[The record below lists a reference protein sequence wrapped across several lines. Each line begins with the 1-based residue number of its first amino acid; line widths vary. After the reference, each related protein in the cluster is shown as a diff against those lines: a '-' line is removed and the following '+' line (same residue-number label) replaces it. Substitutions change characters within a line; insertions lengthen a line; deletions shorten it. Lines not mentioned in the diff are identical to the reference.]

1 MIALFCLFLTL
12 SVSPFKSKSRLEA
25 ENAALRHQLI
35 VLQRRVRGRVQLTN
49 GDRLFLVLLYRWFPS
64 MLRAITIIRPETG
77 ALASGRLSPLLALEI
92 PLLWRPAPNRRGPAR
107 AGREHVEY
115 HKERAAHSARQRAP

>member
-49 GDRLFLVLLYRWFPS
+49 GDRLFLVLLYPWFPS
-64 MLRAITIIRPETG
+64 VLRAITIIRPECVGIGPAFAITG
-77 ALASGRLSPLLALEI
+77 VGN
-92 PLLWRPAPNRRGPAR
+92 PAPLEAGPKSTRICRR
-107 AGREHVEY
+107 ECVDHLVVL
-115 HKERAAHSARQRAP
+115 AAKRFRK